1 MQGQLTDERVLYRCR
16 KTVLEMLRD
25 RGYEIGDP
33 EIEETFEEFE
43 NRNLTHR
50 SLNMIVTRPIPG
62 RTSIAETDEHGNP
75 GQMKEPIFVAFAPDE
90 KLGQDA
96 FRSLLEYMNKWTIEN
111 KDKLCIDLL
120 NAILVVKGASSQ
132 LFKKVS
138 TSSLSHS

>member
-1 MQGQLTDERVLYRCR
+1 
-16 KTVLEMLRD
+16 MLRD

-33 EIEETFEEFE
+33 QIEETFEEFE
-43 NRNLTHR
+43 QRQLTHKN
-50 SLNMIVTRPIPG
+50 LNMIVTRPIPG
-62 RTSIAETDEHGNP
+62 RTSVIETDEAGNP

-132 LFKKVS
+132 IFKKVS
-138 TSSLSHS
+138 